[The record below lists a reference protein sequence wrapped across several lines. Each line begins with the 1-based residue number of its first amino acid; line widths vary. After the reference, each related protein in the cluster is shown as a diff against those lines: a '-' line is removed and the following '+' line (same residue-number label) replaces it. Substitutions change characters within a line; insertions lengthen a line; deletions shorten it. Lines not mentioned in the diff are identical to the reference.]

1 MIFIEIHTILSIDSV
16 SLEHLDCMHES
27 NSTWEYFQCI
37 HLIIIYPVLYRY
49 AHSSKRNTIS
59 SIVYHV
65 FMSFERKFHFLLLIA
80 CEKGFSNSTSWV
92 RDSQMTRKADALIL
106 IWKAFFV
113 KGARGDRHKYREMS
127 CESNSLIFLAYWPN
141 RAILSNWHAI
151 KSREWSKWNRIHSFI
166 HLFLGFFRAQSLLCS
181 DVNACLCVNQ
191 GVNLTTSFEN
201 SLTTLLIYHHFFYSS
216 AWLTASHWS

>member
-37 HLIIIYPVLYRY
+37 HLIIIYSALYRY
-49 AHSSKRNTIS
+49 AHSSKRNTIW

-127 CESNSLIFLAYWPN
+127 CESNSSIFLAYWPN

-166 HLFLGFFRAQSLLCS
+166 CSSGFFAL
-181 DVNACLCVNQ
+181 
-191 GVNLTTSFEN
+191 NLSCAVT
-201 SLTTLLIYHHFFYSS
+201 
-216 AWLTASHWS
+216 